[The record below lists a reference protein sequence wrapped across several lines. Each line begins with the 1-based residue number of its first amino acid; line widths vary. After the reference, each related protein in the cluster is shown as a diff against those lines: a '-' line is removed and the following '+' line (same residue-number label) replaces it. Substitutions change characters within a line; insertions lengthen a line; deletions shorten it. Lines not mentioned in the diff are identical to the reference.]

1 MIDLRSDT
9 VTLPSPAMRRA
20 MAEAEVGDDV
30 WGEDPTVRALEER
43 SAELLGAEAGLLV
56 ASGTMGNLVGL
67 LAHVPRGGEIIGPAE
82 IHTFS
87 SEGAGHAVVVGA
99 SARAIPAAD
108 DGTIDLGAVRG
119 AVRDPSD
126 VHQPISAL
134 ITIENTHALSM
145 GQPLAPAYMQSLAE
159 LARDVRIPLF
169 IDGARLFNA
178 AVALGVPAR
187 DLVPA
192 RASATFCL
200 SKSLACPVGSV
211 VVGDTAFI
219 ARARRA
225 RKMVGG
231 GMRQAGIIAAAGL
244 VALRDG
250 PLGMID
256 RLADDHANARYL
268 ADALA
273 SMPGV
278 TGLDPTRVRTN
289 FVLFAIGDQGRWP
302 DDRAGRERAV
312 RTRAAF
318 LARLDARGVRMIEY
332 PEGRIRAIPHYGIE
346 RADIDTTIAAT
357 RAALAEVGLGPA
369 VTSGRAQP
377 AVAPQVSRRTATGSG
392 PEPRPGARGRP

>member
-302 DDRAGRERAV
+302 DDPAGRERAV

-318 LARLDARGVRMIEY
+318 LARLEARGVRMIEY

-357 RAALAEVGLGPA
+357 RAALVEVGLGPA
-369 VTSGRAQP
+369 VTSARAQP
-377 AVAPQVSRRTATGSG
+377 AVAPQVSRRTATVSG
-392 PEPRPGARGRP
+392 PGPRPGARGRP

>member
-9 VTLPSPAMRRA
+9 VTLPSPAMRHA

-108 DGTIDLGAVRG
+108 DGTIDLVAVRG

-318 LARLDARGVRMIEY
+318 LARLEARGVRMIEY

-369 VTSGRAQP
+369 VTSARAQP

>member
-108 DGTIDLGAVRG
+108 DGTIDLVAVRG

-318 LARLDARGVRMIEY
+318 LARLEARGVRMIEY